1 MPYCIDLIGGP
12 ALETRPNVVKAF
24 RPKSAPQPHVI
35 DAKIIDPKE
44 GKADSAIIM
53 LHGLG
58 SDGSD
63 FEHFREELAACGA
76 PVEQARLILPTAP
89 ERAITAN
96 KGFLMRGWFD
106 LLDTDGIGA
115 SDEPALVESAR
126 IAERLIAL
134 EETKGIRRDRIF
146 LGGFSQGGCVA
157 LYTALK
163 LDRPIGGIFCL
174 SGYLPIE
181 SADDI
186 EHVGQGILSPI
197 FLTYGKED
205 NDVPPVYPEISVKE
219 LRKLGA
225 TDLWSKGYDGVGH
238 DLCIEEVTDLSDFLE
253 KSLEASR

>member
-1 MPYCIDLIGGP
+1 MCI
-12 ALETRPNVVKAF
+12 R
-24 RPKSAPQPHVI
+24 
-35 DAKIIDPKE
+35 
-44 GKADSAIIM
+44 DS
-53 LHGLG
+53 
-58 SDGSD
+58 
-63 FEHFREELAACGA
+63 
-76 PVEQARLILPTAP
+76 
-89 ERAITAN
+89 
-96 KGFLMRGWFD
+96 
-106 LLDTDGIGA
+106 
-115 SDEPALVESAR
+115 
-126 IAERLIAL
+126 
-134 EETKGIRRDRIF
+134 
-146 LGGFSQGGCVA
+146 SQGGCVA

>member
-1 MPYCIDLIGGP
+1 MIGGP
-12 ALETRPNVVKAF
+12 AIETRPNVVKAF

-35 DAKIIDPKE
+35 DAKIIEPKE
-44 GKADSAIIM
+44 GKADSTIIM

-89 ERAITAN
+89 ERAIAAN

-115 SDEPALVESAR
+115 SDEPALIESAR

-163 LDRPIGGIFCL
+163 LDRPIGGIFVN
-174 SGYLPIE
+174 PE
-181 SADDI
+181 
-186 EHVGQGILSPI
+186 QPI
-197 FLTYGKED
+197 FGPRDMTE
-205 NDVPPVYPEISVKE
+205 PVMI
-219 LRKLGA
+219 
-225 TDLWSKGYDGVGH
+225 
-238 DLCIEEVTDLSDFLE
+238 
-253 KSLEASR
+253 

>member
-1 MPYCIDLIGGP
+1 M
-12 ALETRPNVVKAF
+12 
-24 RPKSAPQPHVI
+24 
-35 DAKIIDPKE
+35 
-44 GKADSAIIM
+44 
-53 LHGLG
+53 
-58 SDGSD
+58 
-63 FEHFREELAACGA
+63 
-76 PVEQARLILPTAP
+76 
-89 ERAITAN
+89 
-96 KGFLMRGWFD
+96 
-106 LLDTDGIGA
+106 
-115 SDEPALVESAR
+115 
-126 IAERLIAL
+126 